1 MPSRLFRAIYCKI
14 IIRLDNRLSPP
25 IPSVPG
31 PHVLNHMDLHEKYE
45 TVIGLEVHAQLLTN
59 TKTFSPEPAVFGGAP
74 NTYID
79 AVSLAHPGT
88 LPVLNEKVVELTLRT
103 GLATHC
109 KIRSRSV
116 FARKHYFYPDLP
128 KGYQISQYED
138 PICYDGYVE
147 ITDPERHSL
156 QTKRIGLT
164 RIHMEEDAGK
174 SIHDQDPYNT
184 LIDLNRC
191 GVPLIEM
198 VSEPDIR
205 SPREAYLYLTKL
217 RQIVRYL
224 GVCDG
229 NMEEGSLRCDANV
242 SVRLK
247 GETRLGTKTELKN
260 MNSFRNVERGLTYEV
275 RRQIEVLE
283 AGGTIHQE
291 TRLWDPNK
299 MQTRVMRTKESA
311 HDYRYFP
318 DPDLVQVVVT
328 AAMLDRVKAQLPE
341 LPEARRARY
350 QKDLGLPAYDAEVL
364 TEERAVSEYFEATL
378 AALDQPDEAKAVS
391 NFVMTDVLRILNE
404 QAISID
410 AFSITPARLADLI
423 RLRLE
428 GTVSSTGAQEIFDTM
443 LQDAAGAEAI
453 ARARNLLQVSDTDA
467 LLPVIE
473 AALDKNPRQ
482 VDQYLG
488 GKTGLLGFF
497 IGQVMRN
504 FEGSPDPKVVRQL
517 LNEKLEARRG

>member
-1 MPSRLFRAIYCKI
+1 MP
-14 IIRLDNRLSPP
+14 
-25 IPSVPG
+25 
-31 PHVLNHMDLHEKYE
+31 LHTKYE
-45 TVIGLEVHAQLLTN
+45 TVIGLEVHAQLLTRS
-59 TKTFSPEPAVFGGAP
+59 KTFSPEPAAFGAAP

-88 LPVLNEKVVELTLRT
+88 LPVPNAQLVELTLRT

-109 KIRSRSV
+109 RIRPRSV

-128 KGYQISQYED
+128 KGYQISQFED

-147 ITDPERHSL
+147 ITDPEADPPL
-156 QTKRIGLT
+156 VKRIGIT

-174 SIHDQDPYNT
+174 SIHDQDPYHT

-191 GVPLIEM
+191 GVPLMEI
-198 VSEPDIR
+198 VSEPDLR

-260 MNSFRNVERGLTYEV
+260 MNSFRNVERGLAFEV
-275 RRQIEVLE
+275 RRQIETLE
-283 AGGTIHQE
+283 AGGTLHQE
-291 TRLWDPNK
+291 TRLWDPNAL
-299 MQTRVMRTKESA
+299 QTRVMRTKESA

-328 AAMLDRVKAQLPE
+328 EAMLDRVRQHLPE

-350 QKDLGLPAYDAEVL
+350 QDELGLPAYDAEVL
-364 TEERAVSEYFEATL
+364 TEERAVSDYFEATL
-378 AALDQPDEAKAVS
+378 AALGQPEEAKAVS
-391 NFVMTDVLRILNE
+391 NFVMTDVLRVLNE
-404 QAISID
+404 QAIEMVVFPIS
-410 AFSITPARLADLI
+410 PERLAGLI
-423 RLRLE
+423 RLRLDE
-428 GTVSSTGAQEIFDTM
+428 AVSSTGAQEIFAAM
-443 LQDAAGAEAI
+443 LHEDADAEAL
-453 ARARNLLQVSDTDA
+453 ARARNLLQVSDTSA

-473 AALDKNPRQ
+473 NVLAGNPKQ
-482 VDQYLG
+482 VAQYLG

-497 IGQVMRN
+497 IGQVMRT
-504 FEGSPDPKVVRQL
+504 FEGAPDPNVVRQL
-517 LNEKLEARRG
+517 LTEKLEARRA